1 MLGDVSQ
8 ASSKNSSDN
17 EGTYNS
23 GYEIWHITS
32 GIDSDSSEHQGSSQG
47 SNGRYRQ
54 ATAIGRYCQATSNSM
69 TSKKHKM
76 VAEGR
81 AATDRAFEKLRQDVG
96 VGVSSG
102 DNNKDNDEEEEN
114 MRTVPD
120 TPENRV
126 NGSLA
131 AKSPQQRVGGAPRKR
146 EAKIAPDPSASTPLP
161 KLSFHSSPQCL
172 GSQAL
177 YVKGSPHI
185 EPPPLLAEQERHC
198 HCGLGE
204 YALPF
209 RMLESDF
216 PSPRCTVQRRQRLGR
231 NMRWQPHLV
240 IV

>member
-1 MLGDVSQ
+1 MQADVSQ

-185 EPPPLLAEQERHC
+185 EPPPCSRSRSGTATADSESTLS
-198 HCGLGE
+198 
-204 YALPF
+204 PF
-209 RMLESDF
+209 GCWNQT
-216 PSPRCTVQRRQRLGR
+216 SPRHGVRCREDKDSVATCGGNR
-231 NMRWQPHLV
+231 
-240 IV
+240 IS